1 MRPKSIVMFERVLL
15 AALAI
20 DLVNNLMNWEM
31 ISESLTD
38 SWIPPSSVMVL
49 GVALLPVI
57 VGLIFWYFIT
67 RRRSRVA
74 KWLMTLFVA
83 IGVMG
88 FVMTLMRVGSG
99 ALTPLVILAGISE
112 AMKVFAVSRLFTRE
126 AEDWLGQRPAA
137 AVGSSEEV

>member
-1 MRPKSIVMFERVLL
+1 MRPKSIVLFERVLL

-20 DLVNNLMNWEM
+20 DLVNNLMNWSM
-31 ISESLTD
+31 ISERLTD

-88 FVMTLMRVGSG
+88 FVMTLMQAGDE
-99 ALTPLVILAGISE
+99 ALSPLVILAGISE

-126 AEDWLGQRPAA
+126 AKEWLGQRPAG
-137 AVGSSEEV
+137 AVESVEEA